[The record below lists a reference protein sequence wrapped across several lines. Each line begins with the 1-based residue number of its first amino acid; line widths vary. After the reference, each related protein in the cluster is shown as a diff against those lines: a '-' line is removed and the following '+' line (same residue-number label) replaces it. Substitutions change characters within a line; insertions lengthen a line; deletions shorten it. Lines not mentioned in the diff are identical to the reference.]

1 MINPLVSSLNKS
13 ATLKITALTKKLI
26 RDGRDV
32 VNLAA
37 GEPDFDTPEFIKQAA
52 IEAIRKGFTKYT
64 PSAGMLELREA
75 IAGKC
80 RQENSFKANS
90 ENVIVTSGAKYA
102 IFAAIIALAGE
113 GSEVIVPSPY
123 WVSYPEMIKL
133 SGSKMVP
140 LVCPKEKGFKIN
152 PAALDKAITG
162 KTSLLI
168 LNYPANP
175 TGVTYS
181 KQELEGI
188 YEVVKKRKISVISD
202 EIYEALV
209 YDGRKH
215 TSFAS
220 FPGADAFTVTVGG
233 FSKTFSM
240 TGWRMGYL
248 VAPAQMVSEIS
259 KIIDHTTSCAS
270 SISQKG
276 ALAVFGNTEWPEY
289 IKNEFQK
296 RRDLLWEGLAAI
308 PGLQPIK
315 TQGTF
320 YMFCGVKGTGMSS
333 VDFATR
339 LLDEQMVSC
348 IPADS
353 FNQPDYIRFSFS
365 TSLEQISKGIDR
377 IKAFLK
383 KA

>member
-1 MINPLVSSLNKS
+1 MINPLVLSLNKS

-26 RDGRDV
+26 KEGRDV

-52 IEAIRKGFTKYT
+52 IEAIRNGFTKYT
-64 PSAGMLELREA
+64 PSAGTLELREA
-75 IAGKC
+75 IARKC
-80 RQENSFKANS
+80 RQDCAFSANT

-102 IFAAIIALAGE
+102 IFAAITALAGQD
-113 GSEVIVPSPY
+113 SEVIVPSPY

-133 SGSKMVP
+133 SGSNMVA
-140 LVCPKEKGFKIN
+140 LSCSEDEGFKIN
-152 PAALDKAITG
+152 PQTLEKAITA
-162 KTSLLI
+162 KTKLLI

-175 TGVTYS
+175 TGITYS
-181 KQELEGI
+181 RQELQDI
-188 YEVVKKRKISVISD
+188 YEVVKKRKIFVVSD

-209 YDGRKH
+209 YDGREH
-215 TSFAS
+215 ISFAS
-220 FPGADAFTVTVGG
+220 FPGADEFTVTVGG

-248 VAPAQMVSEIS
+248 VAPAGIALEIS

-276 ALAVFGNTEWPEY
+276 ALAVFSNKDWPIY
-289 IKNEFQK
+289 IKDEFQK
-296 RRDLLWEGLAAI
+296 RRDLLWDGLAGI
-308 PGLQPIK
+308 KGLKPIK

-320 YMFCGVKGTGMSS
+320 YMFCGVRDTGLSS
-333 VDFATR
+333 FDFAKR

-353 FNQPDYIRFSFS
+353 FNQPGYVRFSFA

-383 KA
+383 GI